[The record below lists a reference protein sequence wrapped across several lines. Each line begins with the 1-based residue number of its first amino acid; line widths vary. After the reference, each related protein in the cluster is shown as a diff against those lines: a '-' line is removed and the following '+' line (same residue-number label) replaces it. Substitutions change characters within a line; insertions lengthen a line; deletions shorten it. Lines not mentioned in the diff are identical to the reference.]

1 MSWNWKLVFE
11 LSNAR
16 CLDMLEFGIGN
27 HLQCQQVFI
36 THFINCLQYQDLPLR
51 IHWNHVSLSPHLCL
65 HPAYV
70 SFHTSFS
77 FYPSNTLVS
86 LLSPYGPLPSSSSTT
101 LLTDAPEWKPV
112 VASHVWLGP
121 TIVGGGPSPSTSLAA
136 TLHLHPPRPSG
147 GPPPSSSPAALLT
160 KTPVRKKKKAATKWR
175 VPPKKL
181 SGGTTCSP
189 HHACVARSND
199 GQW

>member
-1 MSWNWKLVFE
+1 VSWNWKLVFE

-16 CLDMLEFGIGN
+16 CLDTLEFGIGN

-36 THFINCLQYQDLPLR
+36 THFINCLQYQVLPLR
-51 IHWNHVSLSPHLCL
+51 IHWNHVSLSPRLCL

-86 LLSPYGPLPSSSSTT
+86 LLSPYGLLPSSSSTT
-101 LLTDAPEWKPV
+101 LLTDASEWKPV

-121 TIVGGGPSPSTSLAA
+121 TIVGGGPSPSTSPAV
-136 TLHLHPPRPSG
+136 TLHLHPPRPFWW
-147 GPPPSSSPAALLT
+147 PSTILL
-160 KTPVRKKKKAATKWR
+160 PN
-175 VPPKKL
+175 
-181 SGGTTCSP
+181 CSP
-189 HHACVARSND
+189 HQDPSAKEEEGRN
-199 GQW
+199 